1 MQERIFKKTRK
12 TVKPEVSNSLEKPKA
27 RRKVQLSFHLDQCLC
42 DEKGVPTEDQKEVA
56 KASLFLSQQEMDHA
70 LDFIKELLVGSPA
83 QVPK

>member
-1 MQERIFKKTRK
+1 MQERTFKKNK
-12 TVKPEVSNSLEKPKA
+12 KLAKPEESNSLEKPKT
-27 RRKVQLSFHLDQCLC
+27 RRKVQLSLHLDQRLC
-42 DEKGVPTEDQKEVA
+42 DEKGVPTEDQKEIA